1 MLTLVLFTS
10 EVRAEANGRQIGA
23 MSSVQ
28 MLYLYI
34 ALNRDLGVKVK
45 VAIALTYSELWV
57 VTERTRLLKQVAEI
71 SFLVASCVDAP

>member
-28 MLYLYI
+28 TLYLYI

-45 VAIALTYSELWV
+45 VAIDRSL
-57 VTERTRLLKQVAEI
+57 
-71 SFLVASCVDAP
+71 